1 MYLLVLQPV
10 LSRSLIMDFGIVKM
24 LVAYLTASVGALVT
38 SVKVAC
44 ALGGHTM
51 VIFGGNYFG

>member
-1 MYLLVLQPV
+1 MN
-10 LSRSLIMDFGIVKM
+10 FGMVKM

-38 SVKVAC
+38 SVMVAC
-44 ALGGHTM
+44 ALGGHSL